1 MKLGLPMCKRHLDE
15 ISGQIAVESKE
26 SEGTVVQI
34 KVPEWV
40 CSNLSLLDPVVL

>member
-1 MKLGLPMCKRHLDE
+1 MKLGRPMCKRHLDE

-34 KVPEWV
+34 KVP
-40 CSNLSLLDPVVL
+40 VVGMV